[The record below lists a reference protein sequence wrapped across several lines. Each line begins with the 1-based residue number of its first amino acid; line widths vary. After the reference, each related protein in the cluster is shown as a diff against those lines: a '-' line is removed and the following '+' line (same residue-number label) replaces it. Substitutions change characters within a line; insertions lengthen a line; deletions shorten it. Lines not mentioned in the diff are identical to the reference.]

1 MKNLILA
8 TAAVLGLASAGPALA
23 ERAQVNQLQL
33 AANGLPQQNTDQ
45 RSEQYAANGL
55 PQQSTDQRSE
65 QYAANGLP
73 QQNTDQAS
81 TQLAAAG
88 GNHPAAETNVHGT
101 QLAESGLTW
110 AHRAHGYV

>member
-1 MKNLILA
+1 MKTLILA

-55 PQQSTDQRSE
+55 PQQSTDQ
-65 QYAANGLP
+65 
-73 QQNTDQAS
+73 AS

>member
-33 AANGLPQQNTDQ
+33 AANGLPQQN
-45 RSEQYAANGL
+45 
-55 PQQSTDQRSE
+55 TDQRSE